1 MKKIKTIFSPRKLLI
16 WLFVLL
22 LVVTMPEFTKPAMSQ
37 TEAIVTFLCVDKV
50 DQDFKVAA
58 SVLSPAEGKKPN
70 YTFYYANGQTL
81 GDAMDNVSLSIGK
94 EMGFSQ
100 CEVMA
105 FGDKLCED
113 GVISA
118 LDFMVRLK
126 KVSRNAMLIN
136 FGGDIE
142 DFSKALYKLFTEKQ
156 LKIEQIINFDK
167 KYILSKDS
175 SIDNFYRGYFSPISI
190 GVLPKMTVTTQDTD
204 NVIQVQASADGQSQG
219 GGDTNGSEMQ
229 KQEEL
234 YLLNDGTMGMFKKG
248 KKQLELD
255 FETVQQ
261 MNLFVNKD
269 YQGLIS
275 ITDVTDDIYNHAT
288 VLMNITKT
296 SPKIKVSFEK
306 DKPVFN
312 LDLTLTMYIEE
323 IVQDEQ
329 SSTFMRRNKEFYTK
343 TLINRIEQKVLSQLK
358 SAAQFCVDNNADVIN
373 VYQNFNCFK
382 PKQFKEYLNKV
393 GQTNYLQGIDFK
405 FNVKIES
412 AY

>member
-1 MKKIKTIFSPRKLLI
+1 MNKLKTIFSPRKLLI
-16 WLFVLL
+16 WLFILL
-22 LVVTMPEFTKPAMSQ
+22 LIITMPEFTKPAMSQ
-37 TEAIVTFLCVDKV
+37 TEAIVTFLCVDKI
-50 DQDFKVAA
+50 DQKFEVAA
-58 SVLSPAEGKKPN
+58 SVLSPADGKKPN
-70 YTFYYANGQTL
+70 YTFYYGNGQTL

-105 FGDKLCED
+105 FGDDLCDD

-126 KVSRNAMLIN
+126 KVSRNAMLVN
-136 FGGDIE
+136 FGGDIK

-167 KYILSKDS
+167 KYILSQDS
-175 SIDNFYRGYFSPISI
+175 SIDNFYRGYFSPISV
-190 GVLPKMTVTTQDTD
+190 GVLPKLAVAKSETD
-204 NVIQVQASADGQSQG
+204 NAIQVQSSADGESQG
-219 GGDTNGSEMQ
+219 GETNGAEMQ

-234 YLLNDGTMGMFKKG
+234 YLLNDGTMGVFKKG

-255 FETVQQ
+255 FVTVQQ

-269 YQGLIS
+269 YQGLIN
-275 ITDVTDDIYNHAT
+275 IKDVTDHIYNHAT
-288 VLMNITKT
+288 VVMNITKT
-296 SPKIKVSFEK
+296 APKIKVDFDK
-306 DKPVFN
+306 DKPVFS

-329 SSTFMRRNKEFYTK
+329 TSTFMRRNKEFYTK
-343 TLINRIEQKVLSQLK
+343 TLLNRIEQNVLSQLK
-358 SAAQFCVDNNADVIN
+358 TGAQFCVDNNIDVIN

-382 PKQFKEYLNKV
+382 PKQFEQYLKQV